1 MNLKQDASTTRMPQ
15 VPGFRAAG
23 VHCGIKPTTDK
34 DLALIVSDTPA
45 TAAGVFTRNR
55 VVSPSVVWSQRAL
68 KKKGPIRAVL
78 VNSGNANACV
88 GAQGMKHCTALA
100 KITAGELG
108 TATHEVLIAST
119 GVIGVPLPIEVV
131 SRGIPTVTQSLSDK
145 AQAWKDA
152 ADAILT
158 TDLVAKTAVLDFNIH
173 KRNIVIGGIGKGS
186 GMIHPDMATM
196 LAFVQTNAAV
206 APEALRAALLT
217 ANAASFNSITV
228 DGDTSTNDCAFVLAN
243 GEAGNKPIAPDSKEY
258 ALFVEALT
266 QVCRSLA
273 VQIVRDGEGATKF
286 VTVQVLGARSQK
298 HATEVAKTVAS
309 SSLVKTALFG
319 EDPNW
324 GRILAAVGYAG
335 VPVHPERLTI
345 SLNGALL
352 YKNGTP
358 AQGSPETLRNKMQS
372 KSILIAIDLKNGDA
386 QAEVYTC
393 DLSHDYIRIN
403 AEYTT

>member
-1 MNLKQDASTTRMPQ
+1 MTRDASTTRLPQ
-15 VPGFRAAG
+15 VPGFQAAG
-23 VHCGIKPTTDK
+23 LHCGIKPKTDK
-34 DLALIVSDTPA
+34 DLALIVSEVPA

-68 KKKGPIRAVL
+68 KKNDRVRAVL

-88 GAQGMKHCTALA
+88 GPRGMKHCQTLARLTAA
-100 KITAGELG
+100 ELG
-108 TATHEVLIAST
+108 IAPHEVLIAST
-119 GVIGVPLPIEVV
+119 GVIGVPLPIDTVT
-131 SRGIPTVTQSLSDK
+131 RGLPQLTQSLSSK
-145 AQAWKDA
+145 AEAWKDA

-158 TDLVAKTAVLDFNIH
+158 TDLVAKTAVLDFKLKQKNV
-173 KRNIVIGGIGKGS
+173 VIGGLCKGS

-196 LAFVQTNAAV
+196 LAFVHTDAAV
-206 APEALRAALLT
+206 SPEALRQALAR
-217 ANAASFNSITV
+217 ANAVSFNSITV

-243 GEAGNKPIAPDSKEY
+243 GQADNPPILPDTKEY
-258 ALFVEALT
+258 DLFVEALI

-286 VTVQVLGARSQK
+286 VTVQVTGARTET
-298 HATEVAKTVAS
+298 HATQIAKTVAS

-335 VPVHPERLTI
+335 VPVNADRLSI
-345 SLNGALL
+345 SVNGALL
-352 YKNGTP
+352 FKNGTP
-358 AQGSPETLRNKMQS
+358 AQDAPETLRHKMQS
-372 KSILIAIDLKNGDA
+372 QSLLIAIDLNNGDA
-386 QAEVYTC
+386 RAEVYTC
-393 DLSHDYIRIN
+393 DLSYDYIRIN